1 MNDFLQ
7 GDHEQQM
14 NIDTF
19 QTEILEVAQSAVNYR
34 KWLAKLTF
42 PFLGDNPLEF
52 GSGIGDYADEWLLLG
67 CKQITVS
74 ENSPT
79 RLARLIDKFDE
90 NPRVHIKQI
99 DIENIDD
106 NEVGYSAIVSLNVI
120 EHLENDERAVRNAIH
135 SLQPG
140 GYFIAFAPAFP
151 ILMSKFDKAVGHHR
165 RYTKKS
171 ARALLRINGLAII
184 ETSYV
189 NSIGW
194 LAWLGGMRLLKI
206 TPRDGLILKIWG
218 RVVIPIFSTLESW
231 VSPPFGQSILIV
243 GRKSPVDIGSRPG
256 IEIE

>member
-1 MNDFLQ
+1 LQ
-7 GDHEQQM
+7 GDREQQM

-52 GSGIGDYADEWLLLG
+52 GSGIGDYANEWLLLG

-79 RLARLIDKFDE
+79 RMIRLINKFDE
-90 NPRVHIKQI
+90 NPQVHIKQI
-99 DIENIDD
+99 DIENIGDS
-106 NEVGYSAIVSLNVI
+106 EVGYSAIVSLNVI
-120 EHLENDERAVRNAIH
+120 EHLENDEQAVRNAIR

-140 GYFIAFAPAFP
+140 GYFIAFTPAFP
-151 ILMSKFDKAVGHHR
+151 MLMSKFDKAVGHHR

-171 ARALLRINGLAII
+171 ARELLKINGLAII

-194 LAWLGGMRLLKI
+194 LAWLVGMRLLKL
-206 TPRDGLILKIWG
+206 TPRDGLILKIWD
-218 RVVIPIFSTLESW
+218 RVVIPIFSTIESW

-243 GRKSPVDIGSRPG
+243 GRKSPVDICSRPG
-256 IEIE
+256 IELE